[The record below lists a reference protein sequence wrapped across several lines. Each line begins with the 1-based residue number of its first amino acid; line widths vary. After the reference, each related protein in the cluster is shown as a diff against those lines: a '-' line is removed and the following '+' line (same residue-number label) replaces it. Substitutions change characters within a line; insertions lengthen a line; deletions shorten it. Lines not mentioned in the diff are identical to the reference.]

1 MTPGITPSTRFGSF
15 APADLS
21 KTLLACPQSAA
32 QKNTGPW
39 VVYVGPGSAAVPSG
53 NTDDCWA
60 FSIRGKL
67 KDVKLDHL
75 LIEDTVP
82 YIVRIQQI
90 VWIMPKQ

>member
-1 MTPGITPSTRFGSF
+1 MSYLEGNDF
-15 APADLS
+15 S
-21 KTLLACPQSAA
+21 KKYMVSVPNPYVYQTLQSVIG
-32 QKNTGPW
+32 KH
-39 VVYVGPGSAAVPSG
+39 VVTETVRG
-53 NTDDCWA
+53 N
-60 FSIRGKL
+60 IRGKL